1 MLLVIFL
8 VTVLIVVAWF
18 LTARYLRQKTS
29 VTGTVNTPT
38 HYHAI
43 TSDDD
48 DRHQYVLITFRPV
61 GGQPVTI
68 EHYYSKSIYK
78 SPQDFVQL
86 HKTVTVRYNP
96 DDTSNYTI
104 QEESKGDYTIAIA
117 SILLGTFIGSL
128 TVSSSD
134 GGLFD
139 KVKVF
144 FITFLSVAA
153 GVYVFSR
160 LKSYFSFLNIL
171 TRRNED

>member
-18 LTARYLRQKTS
+18 LAARYFRQKII
-29 VTGTVNTPT
+29 VNGTVHTPNQ
-38 HYHAI
+38 YHAI
-43 TSDDD
+43 TSGDD
-48 DRHQYVLITFRPV
+48 DRYQYVLITFRPA

-68 EHYYSKSIYK
+68 EHYYSKSSYK
-78 SPQDFVQL
+78 SPQDFARL

-104 QEESKGDYTIAIA
+104 LEESKGDYTTAIA
-117 SILLGTFIGSL
+117 SILLGAFIGSL

-153 GVYVFSR
+153 GVYVLSR

-171 TRRNED
+171 TSRNED